1 MKKLLTASLILIS
14 LTTLIPNA
22 SAECR
27 ERVFLG
33 YDRCGHP
40 VYGEVYRPQREYYE
54 ERPTYYREA
63 PPVRYRSHNYDERP
77 RCRETRRHVSPL
89 SFIFGF

>member
-1 MKKLLTASLILIS
+1 MKKLLIASLLLTGLTAFAPTAS
-14 LTTLIPNA
+14 A
-22 SAECR
+22 KKRDHEF
-27 ERVFLG
+27 VG

-40 VYGEVYRPQREYYE
+40 AYREVYRPKCNHYE
-54 ERPTYYREA
+54 ERPTYYHEA
-63 PPVRYRSHNYDERP
+63 PPVRYRSYGYDDGP

>member
-1 MKKLLTASLILIS
+1 MKKLLIASLLFTGLTALVPTAS
-14 LTTLIPNA
+14 A
-22 SAECR
+22 DCR

-40 VYGEVYRPQREYYE
+40 VYGEAYRPQREYYE

-63 PPVRYRSHNYDERP
+63 PQVRYRSYDNEDRS